1 VIRTRVGYA
10 GGAKVD
16 PTCYDFGDHS
26 EAVQMDYDP
35 SVISYEELLVVFWD
49 SHCASSPSYSRQY
62 ASRVFYRDDS
72 ERQAAE
78 ASAEKQQEALG
89 KKIYTDIELYSNF
102 YPAEDYHQ
110 KYALRQTEPYIGEML
125 AIYPTVDD
133 LRDST
138 AAAKLNG
145 FVYGYGDLLQ
155 VEALLPDLGLSAE
168 AQETLLKRFK
178 R

>member
-1 VIRTRVGYA
+1 V
-10 GGAKVD
+10 
-16 PTCYDFGDHS
+16 
-26 EAVQMDYDP
+26 DYDP
-35 SVISYEELLVVFWD
+35 SVISYEELLGVFWD
-49 SHCASSPSYSRQY
+49 SHSAATPSFSRQY
-62 ASRVFYRDDS
+62 ASRVFYRDDA

-78 ASAEKQQEALG
+78 ASAAEQEASLG
-89 KKIYTDIELYSNF
+89 RKVYTDIDPYSNF

-125 AIYPTVDD
+125 AIYSEPDD

-145 FVYGYGDLLQ
+145 FIYGYGDRPQ
-155 VEALLPDLGLSAE
+155 VEALLPSLGLSAE
-168 AQETLLKRFK
+168 AQEALLKRFK